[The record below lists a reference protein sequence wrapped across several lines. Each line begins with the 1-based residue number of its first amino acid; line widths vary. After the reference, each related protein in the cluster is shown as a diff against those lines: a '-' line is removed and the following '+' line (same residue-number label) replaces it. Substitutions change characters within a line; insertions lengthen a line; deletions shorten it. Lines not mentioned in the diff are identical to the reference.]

1 MAKFRIRGN
10 KLKIGKK
17 ITKLDE
23 FVLETAGIA
32 NRYADYVI
40 IGGYVSIFFGRARA
54 TEDVDIFIK
63 KIDFG
68 RFSGMF
74 DEFTLKNFEFNIED
88 KEALYNDYLAHGLP
102 VNVWRKNLPLLR
114 LEIKFALKESQKKAF
129 ENPFTAFF
137 KDKKLAFAQ
146 IESQIA
152 YKRYIL
158 KSEKDLEDARH
169 LELVF
174 EGLDK
179 NLVQKYKKEFEH
191 EFNNAK

>member
-1 MAKFRIRGN
+1 MAKFRIKGN
-10 KLKIGKK
+10 KLKIDKK
-17 ITKLDE
+17 ITKLDG
-23 FVLETAGIA
+23 FVLETVRIVSK
-32 NRYADYVI
+32 YADYVI
-40 IGGYVSIFFGRARA
+40 IGGYISIFFGRARA
-54 TEDVDIFIK
+54 TEDIDIFIK

-74 DEFTLKNFEFNIED
+74 DEFNSKGFEFNIED
-88 KEALYNDYLAHGLP
+88 KKALYNDYLAHGLP
-102 VNVWRKNLPLLR
+102 INVWRKNLPLLR

-129 ENPFTAFF
+129 ENPFTALFEG
-137 KDKKLAFAQ
+137 KQLMFAG

-179 NLVQKYKKEFEH
+179 NLIQKYKKEFEY
-191 EFNNAK
+191 EFKNAK